1 MKETQMH
8 QDLCDTAVYK
18 QLKQQLWQEMEKN
31 DNDTDNADY
40 YYYHCTLTRNE
51 NCIEYWTKRDKTAK
65 GTEMMIMMMAA
76 TREEKA
82 PSLLLMSQK
91 IATARSL
98 G

>member
-51 NCIEYWTKRDKTAK
+51 NWTKRDKTAK